1 MKKLYNFKTWEKIN
15 ESENSEILRIF
26 TNMTKAIGILNPL
39 SSLILLYVK
48 IFGEKPTRVSLIF
61 PKKGW
66 ETKAVNLLKKIGVVT
81 GVFRSSVEAIEA
93 IKTFKNKGIKVK
105 ELVIGSHGD
114 GKNLLITQKDD
125 KSNRKYATDL
135 LKNAKDIITKE
146 TKVFFTACY
155 GADYLFNLVDSAN
168 KLGVGVYGSR
178 GIYNYVTNSAE
189 KGYYYC
195 NPYQIPVPKK
205 LAEPRDVYYSGKLE
219 MKISGFGDEDT
230 LKIKFL
236 GPFGKDIK
244 LKMEFTVSSFTD
256 LGWKI
261 KNKNP
266 LSFILKGKIRE
277 DLEDYATKDAKDI
290 YVYEFYLTD
299 SDFSWKEGL
308 DDIGF
313 SSLSKL
319 LTSKSFEWDTK
330 DRESFGSRLKKAIE
344 KGSVKLIL
352 DDIDLS
358 KERPKMRGYYINEI
372 KFDNN
377 EHLIKCGA
385 CKKVND
391 APISWVS
398 QDMF

>member
-1 MKKLYNFKTWEKIN
+1 MRKLYDFKTWEKIN
-15 ESENSEILRIF
+15 ESENSEILRLF
-26 TNMTKAIGILNPL
+26 MNMTKSVGILNPL
-39 SSLILLYVK
+39 SALILLYEK
-48 IFGEKPTRVSLIF
+48 IFGEKPVRVSLIF

-66 ETKAVNLLKKIGVVT
+66 ETKAVDLLKKIGVVT
-81 GVFRSSVEAIEA
+81 GVFKSSVEAIEA

-114 GKNLLITQKDD
+114 GKNLLITQKED

-135 LKNAKDIITKE
+135 LKNAKDIITRE

-155 GADYLFNLVDSAN
+155 GADYLDNLVDSAN

-178 GIYNYVTNSAE
+178 GIYNYITNSAE

-195 NPYQIPVPKK
+195 KPYQIPAPKK

-219 MKISGFGDEDT
+219 MEISGFGDKDS
-230 LKIKFL
+230 LRIKFW
-236 GPFGKDIK
+236 GPFGRDIE
-244 LKMEFTVSSFTD
+244 LRMEFSVSSFSD

-261 KNKNP
+261 KTKNP
-266 LSFILKGKIRE
+266 LSLILKGKIRVDE
-277 DLEDYATKDAKDI
+277 ETYSTKDAKDI
-290 YVYEFYLTD
+290 YVYEVYLNS
-299 SDFSWKEGL
+299 SDFSYKGGL

-313 SSLSKL
+313 TSLSKL
-319 LTSKSFEWDTK
+319 LTSKNFEWNSK
-330 DRESFGSRLKKAIE
+330 DQELFGAKLKKAIE

-352 DDIDLS
+352 GDIDLS
-358 KERPKMRGYYINEI
+358 KERPKIKGYYINEI

-398 QDMF
+398 DLL

>member
-1 MKKLYNFKTWEKIN
+1 MRKLYDFKTWEKIN
-15 ESENSEILRIF
+15 ESENSEILRLF
-26 TNMTKAIGILNPL
+26 MNMTKAVGILNPL
-39 SSLILLYVK
+39 SALILLYEK
-48 IFGEKPTRVSLIF
+48 IFGEKPLRVSLIF
-61 PKKGW
+61 PKDGW
-66 ETKAVNLLKKIGVVT
+66 ETKAVNLLKKVGVVT
-81 GVFRSSVEAIEA
+81 GVFKSSVEAIEA

-114 GKNLLITQKDD
+114 GQNLLITQKED

-135 LKNAKDIITKE
+135 LKNVKDIITRE

-155 GADYLFNLVDSAN
+155 GADYLYNLVDSAN

-178 GIYNYVTNSAE
+178 GIYNYITNSAE

-195 NPYQIPVPKK
+195 KPYQIPSPKK

-219 MKISGFGDEDT
+219 MEISGFGDKDS
-230 LKIKFL
+230 LRIKFW

-244 LKMEFTVSSFTD
+244 LRMEFSVSSFSD

-261 KNKNP
+261 KTKNP
-266 LSFILKGKIRE
+266 LSLILKGKIRE
-277 DLEDYATKDAKDI
+277 DEETYSTKDAKDI
-290 YVYEFYLTD
+290 YMYEVYLTD
-299 SDFSWKEGL
+299 SDFSYKGGL
-308 DDIGF
+308 DDMGF
-313 SSLSKL
+313 TSLSKL
-319 LTSKSFEWDTK
+319 LTSKNFEWNSK
-330 DRESFGSRLKKAIE
+330 DQELFGAKLKKAIE

-352 DDIDLS
+352 GDTDLS
-358 KERPKMRGYYINEI
+358 KERPKIKGYYINEI

-398 QDMF
+398 DLL